1 MTRPRLLNKFRQDR
15 TMSWHV
21 AYEKQQNIWVK
32 LLWKIEKYF
41 FNNLDVKRV
50 THNRQFRKTMK
61 PCLTDK
67 TLKGERIRLIEN
79 EKVVSDEGDL
89 ASENL

>member
-15 TMSWHV
+15 TISSHV
-21 AYEKQQNIWVK
+21 AYEKQQNIWVQ
-32 LLWKIEKYF
+32 LLWKIEKDF
-41 FNNLDVKRV
+41 FNNLDVKSV
-50 THNRQFRKTMK
+50 THNKQFRKTVK
-61 PCLTDK
+61 PCLTNK

-79 EKVVSDEGDL
+79 EKVVSDERDL

>member
-1 MTRPRLLNKFRQDR
+1 
-15 TMSWHV
+15 
-21 AYEKQQNIWVK
+21 
-32 LLWKIEKYF
+32 
-41 FNNLDVKRV
+41 
-50 THNRQFRKTMK
+50 MK

-79 EKVVSDEGDL
+79 EKVVLDEGDL